1 MLRTKSVQNAIH
13 PNVKRMCILSIQEV
27 RSCWFQFFIHCVI
40 IQSNIQKKKKYISSL
55 CDYRLML
62 DIEYINANVIP
73 VMYIYN
79 LYEFVQICTN
89 NATNLWQ
96 KKNTLTAYF
105 SFLSQKM
112 SIHVSRRDYKS
123 VLMQNHGINLQ

>member
-1 MLRTKSVQNAIH
+1 
-13 PNVKRMCILSIQEV
+13 
-27 RSCWFQFFIHCVI
+27 
-40 IQSNIQKKKKYISSL
+40 
-55 CDYRLML
+55 ML

-73 VMYIYN
+73 VMHIYN

-89 NATNLWQ
+89 NATNFVTE
-96 KKNTLTAYF
+96 KNTLTAYF

>member
-73 VMYIYN
+73 VMHVYN
-79 LYEFVQICTN
+79 LYE
-89 NATNLWQ
+89 
-96 KKNTLTAYF
+96 
-105 SFLSQKM
+105 
-112 SIHVSRRDYKS
+112 
-123 VLMQNHGINLQ
+123 